1 MKSASI
7 ALASLAVASAVQVEE
22 RRDPLMTWSATPKKS
37 AYPVDYAVPKFG
49 EDHDIIETKKSWA
62 TQEAAHGHFW
72 NVNAPK
78 PDDPP
83 RDYFVPHFGS
93 DPEIT
98 ASLKNLGDQ
107 EAKHGTWNIPA
118 ETFAQVFESKPED
131 VEHLQLESDPIC
143 NSAGCTQYRHK
154 KKELGY
160 KINYFVP
167 AFGVDSEILENKA
180 SLDLAEK

>member
-83 RDYFVPHFGS
+83 RDYFVPSFGKDS
-93 DPEIT
+93 DMSGTMNSLSIAEDQRKHKLIMGTPE
-98 ASLKNLGDQ
+98 SR
-107 EAKHGTWNIPA
+107 AKYANKA
-118 ETFAQVFESKPED
+118 KD
-131 VEHLQLESDPIC
+131 
-143 NSAGCTQYRHK
+143 TQY
-154 KKELGY
+154 
-160 KINYFVP
+160 NYYP
-167 AFGVDSEILENKA
+167 K
-180 SLDLAEK
+180 LDADVKVS